1 MKSYKIIFLAL
12 AALSVVSCADKAQI
26 KGNLKDAP
34 DSQVIVKQLAVNVYN
49 VLDTLKTDARGD
61 FSYSLPVTKGQP
73 EFVYLFHGDTR
84 IAALLLEAGETARV
98 MADTLGVYE
107 VTGSESSQKLAEV
120 EKNYSDFVAK
130 FYASG
135 DAKEM
140 SKMYVDYYRNCV
152 KYVLTNSKS
161 MTAIPV
167 LYQTLGPDAPIFSQI
182 SDALFF
188 RSVADSLKTVY
199 PESPYVKALEKE
211 ASRRGQ
217 LLMLN
222 NKIQSADSQGFPDIS
237 LPGMD
242 GARVSLSSLEDKV
255 VLVHFWTSTEDAQKA
270 FNIENL
276 LPVYEE
282 FHDKG
287 FEIYAVCIDPD
298 KTRWASVV
306 RAQNLPWINVNDGLG
321 LASQAVSLYNVDVLP
336 TSLLIVDKDIYLESV
351 VGVDG
356 LRKELRKLLK

>member
-12 AALSVVSCADKAQI
+12 AALSIVSCADEAQI

-61 FSYSLPVTKGQP
+61 FSYKLPVTKGQP
-73 EFVYLFHGDTR
+73 EFIYLFHGDTR

-98 MADTLGVYE
+98 VADTLGVYE
-107 VTGSESSQKLAEV
+107 VTGSESSQMLAGV
-120 EKNYSDFVAK
+120 EKNYSDFVK
-130 FYASG
+130 DFYASG

-140 SKMYVDYYRNCV
+140 SRMYIEYYRSCV

-161 MTAIPV
+161 MTSIPV
-167 LYQTLGPDAPIFSQI
+167 LYQNLGPDAPIFSQI

-199 PESPYVKALEKE
+199 PQSPYVKALDKE
-211 ASRRGQ
+211 ATRREH
-217 LLMLN
+217 LLSLN
-222 NKIQSADSQGFPDIS
+222 SKLMAAESHGFPDID

-242 GARVSLSSLEDKV
+242 GRKVSLSSLDDKV
-255 VLVHFWTSTEDAQKA
+255 VLVHFWTSTVDAQKA
-270 FNIENL
+270 FNIEHL

-287 FEIYAVCIDPD
+287 FEIYSVCIDPD
-298 KTRWASVV
+298 KTRWAGVV
-306 RAQNLPWINVNDGLG
+306 RAQELPWINVNDGLG
-321 LASQAVSLYNVDVLP
+321 LASQAVTLYNVDTLP
-336 TSLLIVDKDIYLESV
+336 TSLLIVDKDIYLERI

-356 LRKELRKLLK
+356 LRRELRKLLK

>member
-1 MKSYKIIFLAL
+1 MKSYKILLLAL

-26 KGNLKDAP
+26 KGTLKGAP
-34 DSQVIVKQLAVNVYN
+34 DKQVVVKQLAVNVYN
-49 VLDTLKTDARGD
+49 VLDTLKTDAQGD
-61 FSYSLPVTKGQP
+61 FSYKLDVAKGQP
-73 EFVYLFHGDTR
+73 EFVYLFYGDTR
-84 IAALLLEAGETARV
+84 IAALLLEAGETAKV
-98 MADTLGVYE
+98 VADTLGVYE

-120 EKNYSDFVAK
+120 EKNYSDFVTS
-130 FYASG
+130 FFGSG

-140 SKMYVDYYRNCV
+140 SKLYVDYYRSCV
-152 KYVLTNSKS
+152 KYVLSNSKS
-161 MTAIPV
+161 LTAIPV
-167 LYQTLGPDAPIFSQI
+167 LYQNLGPEAPIFSQI

-199 PESPYVKALEKE
+199 PQSLYVKALDKE
-211 ASRRGQ
+211 ATRREQ
-217 LLMLN
+217 LLTLN
-222 NKIQSADSQGFPDIS
+222 SKIQNADSQNFPEIS

-242 GARVSLSSLEDKV
+242 GKRVSLSGLDDKV
-255 VLVHFWTSTEDAQKA
+255 ILLHFWTSTEDTQKA
-270 FNIENL
+270 FNIEHL

-298 KTRWASVV
+298 KTQWASVV

-321 LASQAVSLYNVDVLP
+321 LASPSVVLYNVDTLP
-336 TSLLIVDKDIYLESV
+336 NSLLIVDKDIYLESI

-356 LRKELRKLLK
+356 LRKELVKLLK

>member
-1 MKSYKIIFLAL
+1 MKSYKIIILAL

-26 KGNLKDAP
+26 KGTLKGAP
-34 DSQVIVKQLAVNVYN
+34 DKQVVVKQLAVNVYN
-49 VLDTLKTDARGD
+49 VLDTLKTDAQGD
-61 FSYSLPVTKGQP
+61 FSYRLDVAKGQP
-73 EFVYLFHGDTR
+73 EFIYLFYGDTR
-84 IAALLLEAGETARV
+84 IAALLLEAGETAKV
-98 MADTLGVYE
+98 VADTLGVYE

-120 EKNYSDFVAK
+120 EKNYSDFVSA
-130 FYASG
+130 FFASG

-140 SKMYVDYYRNCV
+140 SKMYVDYYRSCV

-167 LYQTLGPDAPIFSQI
+167 LYQNIGPDAPIFAQI

-188 RSVADSLKTVY
+188 RSVADSLKKAY
-199 PESPYVKALEKE
+199 PQSLYVKALDKE
-211 ASRRGQ
+211 ASRREQ
-217 LLMLN
+217 LLSLN
-222 NKIQSADSQGFPDIS
+222 NKIQSADSQDFPEIS

-242 GARVSLSSLEDKV
+242 GRKVSLSGLDNKV
-255 VLVHFWTSTEDAQKA
+255 ILLHFWTSTEDTQKA
-270 FNIENL
+270 FNIEHL

-282 FHDKG
+282 FHDRG

-306 RAQNLPWINVNDGLG
+306 RAQKLPWINVNDGLG
-321 LASQAVSLYNVDVLP
+321 LASQAVNLYNVDVLP
-336 TSLLIVDKDIYLESV
+336 TSLLIVDKEIYLESV

-356 LRKELRKLLK
+356 LRRELSKILK